1 MHGGSR
7 GLLIRF
13 MRMLEMYME
22 GLEVYSLDV

>member
-13 MRMLEMYME
+13 MRMAEMCME
-22 GLEVYSLDV
+22 GLEVYSLDL